1 MKQYTIVFILIS
13 LSLAGCRSSDS
24 SFKQV
29 QDGDLTIQV
38 THLKAVSKD
47 DNLLSFK
54 LRLIPD
60 KQLIEEKSSN
70 QKTALYYKMDSCFY
84 IAEGL
89 KKNYAVMVQP
99 VANGVSGTYEYLL
112 EFENGNAPQADTINL
127 IYNDKYI
134 NQKSYSLK
142 ITDK

>member
-1 MKQYTIVFILIS
+1 M
-13 LSLAGCRSSDS
+13 
-24 SFKQV
+24 
-29 QDGDLTIQV
+29 
-38 THLKAVSKD
+38 
-47 DNLLSFK
+47 
-54 LRLIPD
+54 RLIPD